1 MQLWQSWH
9 QTRVNHIY
17 FFKTTDLQIIQGFL
31 PTIACKEASS
41 FRYVSGIA
49 ASLMWVAKLRKTI
62 YTRLCCFFAP
72 GMPEAWGCHKK
83 TDICDS
89 VHRLL
94 VIQTE
99 NNRLNERNDVSHLEN
114 NRRFNNTN
122 PEPVNTRLSH
132 DVTAAMLVSLNKGTA
147 AMLVFLTDPPG
158 IPELY
163 YHANVFFCFGE
174 NTPYNPTEWYFKVY
188 QVIHLYC
195 VIEWNLKAG
204 QIIAVGWATLRQWQR
219 TEPEKNPGSWTGFE
233 PMTAR
238 LGCSC
243 FTDRAVKRW
252 ELSSL
257 YPIARASN
265 YVSATGRFCAMFL
278 LKFNF
283 LYSSDEVT
291 VNKIYNLV

>member
-31 PTIACKEASS
+31 PSLQGGFQFSLCEWHSRES
-41 FRYVSGIA
+41 HVSGEA
-49 ASLMWVAKLRKTI
+49 AKDDLHATVLLLRSWH
-62 YTRLCCFFAP
+62 
-72 GMPEAWGCHKK
+72 AWGMRLPQK

-114 NRRFNNTN
+114 NRRFTNTN

-188 QVIHLYC
+188 QVIYLYC

-204 QIIAVGWATLRQWQR
+204 QIIAVGWATFRQWQR
-219 TEPEKNPGSWTGFE
+219 TEPKKNPGSWTGFE

-238 LGCSC
+238 LRRSC
-243 FTDRAVKRW
+243 VTDRVVKRW
-252 ELSSL
+252 EISSL
-257 YPIARASN
+257 YRIARASN

-278 LKFNF
+278 LKCNF